1 MGLSDD
7 KRVDKPQQCAEC
19 GGCYRPF
26 YNSPKQNGEDSVR
39 EKCFG
44 VLKENDGRR
53 KTESGS
59 KSPPSV
65 NAARW
70 ISLGKGDSVLSTRTY
85 SSEQTTTFGGSVT
98 LLLTREIDGKDVAL
112 HHFVTGVPGHVLIDH
127 RNRNPLDNRKKN
139 LRVADLSKNG
149 MNARKHRRGRPTSKY
164 KGVWWD
170 KSRSK
175 WAAMIRAYKKSILSG
190 RFASEEEAARA
201 YDQAA
206 KKLHGEF
213 ALLNFQNSDTLE
225 NVATRFGVGPE
236 FSAQCPRAE
245 VPDGWRAWVP
255 EVDGPVPEAL
265 TKRAAA
271 FAADPTIPL
280 GSTESYPLP
289 GVTVLASRR
298 AAHLES

>member
-26 YNSPKQNGEDSVR
+26 YNSPKQNGGGFCSR
-39 EKCFG
+39 KCFG
-44 VLKENDGRR
+44 VFEGKRR
-53 KTESGS
+53 AKKNRVGFQE
-59 KSPPSV
+59 PPSV

-70 ISLGKGDSVLSTRTY
+70 ISLGKGRFSLVDADVFERANHHIWW
-85 SSEQTTTFGGSVT
+85 FGNPAAYAQ
-98 LLLTREIDGKDVAL
+98 IDGKDVAL

-127 RNRNPLDNRKKN
+127 RNRNPLDNRKEN

-175 WAAMIRAYKKSILSG
+175 WAAMIRAYKKVYPLG

-213 ALLNFQNSDTLE
+213 ALLNFSE
-225 NVATRFGVGPE
+225 
-236 FSAQCPRAE
+236 
-245 VPDGWRAWVP
+245 
-255 EVDGPVPEAL
+255 
-265 TKRAAA
+265 
-271 FAADPTIPL
+271 
-280 GSTESYPLP
+280 
-289 GVTVLASRR
+289 
-298 AAHLES
+298 